1 MTAMGNIAVNVINN
15 APKYVETFN
24 TAIQAIQSGL
34 HNVKVSKREAD
45 KMERELK
52 GELFDKYV
60 ETCEVMKSTKIPCED
75 IRKYLDHMKNAYEGI
90 DDTVRKK
97 MEGVLFV
104 EGTWEYKILEY
115 KINVEGEAG
124 AKYGLI
130 AFGKSPCQKF
140 YDCMFVLY
148 HMNFKISTQMQI
160 KSTEYSILWGIYKW
174 ITTNE
179 TKVSTRKFGTETNKV
194 FQNFFRLKAL
204 QGFYKEGVIESIN
217 YVDSL
222 EDIPA

>member
-1 MTAMGNIAVNVINN
+1 
-15 APKYVETFN
+15 
-24 TAIQAIQSGL
+24 
-34 HNVKVSKREAD
+34 
-45 KMERELK
+45 
-52 GELFDKYV
+52 
-60 ETCEVMKSTKIPCED
+60 
-75 IRKYLDHMKNAYEGI
+75 
-90 DDTVRKK
+90 

-115 KINVEGEAG
+115 KINVDKEAG

-130 AFGKSPCQKF
+130 AFGKSPDKKF

-148 HMNFKISTQMQI
+148 HMNFKVSTQTQS
-160 KSTEYSILWGIYKW
+160 KSKEYSVLWGLYKW
-174 ITTNE
+174 TTKENE
-179 TKVSTRKFGTETNKV
+179 VSTRKFGTQTNKA

-222 EDIPA
+222 EDIPS